1 MKNKKTITCMNT
13 VVNSTKIAFLVI
25 LLSVGVTSNVFAG
38 SLSTSIETVV
48 SFSAKTQ
55 ALQINLS
62 WDLIKAS
69 DCKTYIH
76 RAVLDIQFE
85 TVRQV
90 QDTQDGQFEDKQ
102 PQSGIWFYRLVTY
115 QEDGTVI
122 YHKTIT
128 ATK

>member
-1 MKNKKTITCMNT
+1 MNT

-48 SFSAKTQ
+48 SFIANIQS
-55 ALQINLS
+55 LQINLS
-62 WDLIKAS
+62 WDLSKAS
-69 DCKTYIH
+69 AGKTYIQ
-76 RAVLDIQFE
+76 RAGIDMQFE